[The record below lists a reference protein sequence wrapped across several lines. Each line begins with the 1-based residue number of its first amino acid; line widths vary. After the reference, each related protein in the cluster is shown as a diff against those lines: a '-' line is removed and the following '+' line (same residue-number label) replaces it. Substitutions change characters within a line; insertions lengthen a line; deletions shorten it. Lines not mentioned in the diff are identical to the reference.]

1 MAKIEINNVKN
12 RFLPISES
20 VLKGLEPEP
29 KITDFTITK
38 ELGSGSFGRVY
49 LVTHKK
55 TKVQYAIKAIDKRD
69 KTNIEEKPYFR
80 REVEVMYKIHHPNV
94 VKLFGHFEDNNY
106 CYFIM
111 EYISKGNI
119 YGLIPQDK
127 KKRLSTQI
135 VASLIK
141 DVISAVYFLHNM
153 DPPIIHRDIKPE
165 NVLLAEGMIAKL
177 TDFGWSNYMQED
189 EKRTTVCGTPIYL
202 APEIIKEQGH
212 DERVDVWCIGVLLFE
227 LLTANVPFQG
237 NDLETLKNNILKLK
251 IAWPRDINLDAKN
264 LIMKILKLDPNARI
278 TLSEMLSHPF
288 ITKYFP
294 NAPQSLIKPD
304 NETKFKPFI
313 VSKDDPKTWDPY
325 PKDSQKNND
334 NNNQTDNTNNQKEI
348 KITKQKSRDAS
359 PKQKGKSPSRVP
371 TDNHSPR
378 REKEKKAEKVENTE
392 KVEKAETSEKK
403 EKYEKIEKDKVTNE
417 KYKNVKEKY
426 ENLLKDYEF
435 LKIRGNTG
443 EPLDNELK
451 SLKNLLKDK
460 EERVAQLAGMVK
472 NTGKEGESKDDNE
485 SYLKMKVD
493 ELDKEN
499 EALKNKV
506 MRYEQVIKSQ
516 KSGEI
521 ENNLRELRDSM
532 SNKDRFSN
540 AIEKL
545 KKRINEDSQN
555 NLNEIIKEK
564 EKELAKIKEDEKI
577 RREKEK
583 KKFTTIIKKYDKTL
597 NLVEKENKELREKIK
612 NLLLKGGVKK

>member
-1 MAKIEINNVKN
+1 MTKIEINNVKN
-12 RFLPISES
+12 RFLPIPDS
-20 VLKGLEPEP
+20 VAKGLEPEP
-29 KITDFTITK
+29 KITDFSITK

-165 NVLLAEGMIAKL
+165 NVLLADGMVAKL

-212 DERVDVWCIGVLLFE
+212 DERVDIWCIGVLLFE
-227 LLTANVPFQG
+227 LITANVPFQG
-237 NDLETLKNNILKLK
+237 NDIETLKNNILKLK

-278 TLSEMLSHPF
+278 SLSEMLSHPF

-294 NAPQSLIKPD
+294 NASQCLIKPD
-304 NETKFKPFI
+304 NNSKNRPFV
-313 VSKDDPKTWDPY
+313 VSKDDPKTWEPY
-325 PKDSQKNND
+325 PKDSQKD
-334 NNNQTDNTNNQKEI
+334 NGQKEI
-348 KITKQKSRDAS
+348 SINKQRSREAS
-359 PKQKGKSPSRVP
+359 PKGGRSKSPIRVP
-371 TDNHSPR
+371 TDSRSPR
-378 REKEKKAEKVENTE
+378 KDKEKKAEKVEKDE
-392 KVEKAETSEKK
+392 KI
-403 EKYEKIEKDKVTNE
+403 EKIEKDKVTNE
-417 KYKNVKEKY
+417 KYKIVKEKY
-426 ENLLKDYEF
+426 ETLLKDYNT
-435 LKIRGNTG
+435 LKTRGNTG

-460 EERVAQLAGMVK
+460 EEKVAQLVSLIK
-472 NTGKEGESKDDNE
+472 NNSKEGESNNDNE

-506 MRYEQVIKSQ
+506 IRYEQFIKSQ
-516 KSGEI
+516 QGGEI

-532 SNKDRFSN
+532 TNKDRFSS

-545 KKRINEDSQN
+545 KKKINEDSQN

-564 EKELAKIKEDEKI
+564 ERELAKIKEDEKI

-583 KKFTTIIKKYDKTL
+583 KKFTTIINKYDKTL

-612 NLLLKGGVKK
+612 MLLLKGKK